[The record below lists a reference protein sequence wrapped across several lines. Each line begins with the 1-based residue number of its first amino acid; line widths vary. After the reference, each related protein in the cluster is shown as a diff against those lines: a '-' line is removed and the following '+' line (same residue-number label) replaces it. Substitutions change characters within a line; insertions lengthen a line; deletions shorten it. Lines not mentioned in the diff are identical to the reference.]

1 MRERPILI
9 CYDGSDD
16 ARRAIGAAEALV
28 GPRRAVVLDMGPPLT
43 AAESYAAISPGVV
56 GADFEEMNEAYMSV
70 FGDDPPARITVGCS
84 ALALGA
90 GVEIDCVTVL
100 TTDR

>member
-43 AAESYAAISPGVV
+43 AAESYAAISPASSGPT
-56 GADFEEMNEAYMSV
+56 SK
-70 FGDDPPARITVGCS
+70 R
-84 ALALGA
+84 
-90 GVEIDCVTVL
+90 
-100 TTDR
+100 